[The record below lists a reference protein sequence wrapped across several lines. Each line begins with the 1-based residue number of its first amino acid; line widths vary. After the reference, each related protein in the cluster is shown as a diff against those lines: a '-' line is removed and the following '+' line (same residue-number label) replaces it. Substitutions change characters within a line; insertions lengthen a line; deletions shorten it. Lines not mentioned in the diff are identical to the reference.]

1 MNFLLDD
8 HSLKTKL
15 GLWLRGVGNLFNT
28 CLKGSGETVCRA
40 PRVPYHKHLAWRNP
54 LAWNF
59 AQLSWSQ
66 KTCLDSLSRGLP
78 NRP

>member
-8 HSLKTKL
+8 CSIETKL
-15 GLWLRGVGNLFNT
+15 GLWLGAFGNLFNT
-28 CLKGSGETVCRA
+28 CLKASGAVCRA
-40 PRVPYHKHLAWRNP
+40 PRAPYHKHLAWRNP

-66 KTCLDSLSRGLP
+66 KTCLNTLSRGLS